1 MREALFEE
9 ICPGEAQQG
18 SSGINMRKTILK
30 HIIVKLVKTKGKRK
44 LAGGGRGATVPSSE
58 KL

>member
-44 LAGGGRGATVPSSE
+44 LAGGQGATVPSSE